1 MSWGVATQNGVSV
14 SLASIVSLSCG
25 ATEFSPASL
34 FTSGV
39 AGAWYDPSDI
49 NNYMTG
55 LGPELVTNG
64 NFSSSSNWLTTGNS
78 SVSSGT
84 GNLDGTAVAGLLYQA
99 GIFSIGKCYQVEFD
113 VVSITGTLKCWNNDG
128 TTIYSTTTSGR
139 KSFTY
144 IHAIASSNFLFRA
157 DLGSNIAS
165 VDNVS
170 VREVTT
176 IANATLFQDSAGT
189 TPVTAVEQPVGL
201 MLDKSQGL
209 VLGSELVTNGDF
221 SGGSTGWTKGADWTI
236 ASGTATLN
244 TITINQT
251 LYQTFSGIAVGK
263 VYSVSLTVTS
273 MTSGALQV
281 GIGTVTVGDCK
292 TITAAGTYQFVLR
305 CGALAD
311 FFRIV
316 NLNNATTV
324 ATVDNISV
332 KEIAGNHASQATS
345 ASRPILRARYNQL
358 TYSEQFDNA
367 AWANTI
373 AGTGVAA
380 TVTADQGTAPDETT
394 TADRIQFSL
403 AGGTTSSDITR
414 RRQSYSTPAVAHT
427 FSVYLRSYDGVSTY
441 NMHLVGPDGA
451 TNNIVVTGSWQ
462 RFPVTATGTGTSVA
476 YAIGLR
482 GGQTPANSN
491 TADVLAWGADLRTG
505 SSAGTYQRIA
515 AATDYAT
522 AGFLPY
528 LYFVTDDSFATNS
541 IDFTA
546 TDKMSVC
553 AGVTKLSDAASA
565 MLVELSANAVLNAG
579 SFNIQAPVTGGNAE
593 YRYGGGGTIFRSILT
608 SGYAAPITNVL
619 AATQDIVGDA
629 MNLRVN
635 GVSVGTSALDQ
646 GTGNFGNYPLY
657 IGRRNNASLPFE
669 GRIYG
674 LIVCGKMLSASE
686 LSSTESWMNSRTGA
700 Y

>member
-1 MSWGVATQNGVSV
+1 M
-14 SLASIVSLSCG
+14 
-25 ATEFSPASL
+25 
-34 FTSGV
+34 
-39 AGAWYDPSDI
+39 
-49 NNYMTG
+49 
-55 LGPELVTNG
+55 
-64 NFSSSSNWLTTGNS
+64 
-78 SVSSGT
+78 
-84 GNLDGTAVAGLLYQA
+84 
-99 GIFSIGKCYQVEFD
+99 
-113 VVSITGTLKCWNNDG
+113 
-128 TTIYSTTTSGR
+128 
-139 KSFTY
+139 
-144 IHAIASSNFLFRA
+144 
-157 DLGSNIAS
+157 
-165 VDNVS
+165 
-170 VREVTT
+170 
-176 IANATLFQDSAGT
+176 FQDSAGT

-201 MLDKSQGL
+201 LLDKSKGL
-209 VLGSELVTNGDF
+209 ALGSELVTNGDF

>member
-1 MSWGVATQNGVSV
+1 MRIGVGLSIPELATRG
-14 SLASIVSLSCG
+14 G
-25 ATEFSPASL
+25 RFSPASL

-39 AGAWYDPSDI
+39 VGAWYDPSD
-49 NNYMTG
+49 
-55 LGPELVTNG
+55 
-64 NFSSSSNWLTTGNS
+64 
-78 SVSSGT
+78 
-84 GNLDGTAVAGLLYQA
+84 
-99 GIFSIGKCYQVEFD
+99 
-113 VVSITGTLKCWNNDG
+113 
-128 TTIYSTTTSGR
+128 YS
-139 KSFTY
+139 
-144 IHAIASSNFLFRA
+144 
-157 DLGSNIAS
+157 
-165 VDNVS
+165 
-170 VREVTT
+170 
-176 IANATLFQDSAGT
+176 TLFQDSAGT

-209 VLGSELVTNGDF
+209 VLGSEILTNGGFATD
-221 SGGSTGWTKGADWTI
+221 TDWTKGAGVTI
-236 ASGTATLN
+236 SGGTMNFSAATSN
-244 TITINQT
+244 TFQREATEDN
-251 LYQTFSGIAVGK
+251 SGK
-263 VYSVSLTVTS
+263 VYEYTIVVSSVSGGNLV
-273 MTSGALQV
+273 V
-281 GIGTVTVGDCK
+281 GLNSSPPGSADFPA
-292 TITAAGTYQFVLR
+292 ITAAGTYTYR
-305 CGALAD
+305 RRYTG
-311 FFRIV
+311 
-316 NLNNATTV
+316 TTAYLYLV
-324 ATVDNISV
+324 AAGFTGSIDSV
-332 KEIAGNHASQATS
+332 SCKVVAGNHALQATA
-345 ASRPILRARYNQL
+345 ASRPVLRARYNLL

-367 AWANTI
+367 AW
-373 AGTGVAA
+373 VLSAA
-380 TVTADQGTAPDETT
+380 TVTANSTTAPDGTT
-394 TADRIQFSL
+394 TADTI
-403 AGGTTSSDITR
+403 
-414 RRQSYSTPAVAHT
+414 T
-427 FSVYLRSYDGVSTY
+427 FSSVAGRVQRAVNMASQCISIYAKPIVGTRFAINTDGVSGADATIF
-441 NMHLVGPDGA
+441 NLSGSGSVVSTGANNNSSVITALADGWYR
-451 TNNIVVTGSWQ
+451 I
-462 RFPVTATGTGTSVA
+462 VTARGSTAGTNIYLGALNS
-476 YAIGLR
+476 
-482 GGQTPANSN
+482 GGGSTDSFYI
-491 TADVLAWGADLRTG
+491 WGADLRTG

-528 LYFVTDDSFATNS
+528 LALSTDDSFATNS

-646 GTGNFGNYPLY
+646 GAGNFGNYPLY